1 MNSKTEN
8 VMVLDCNTVANSIIK
23 DIKDIDAMESM
34 LSSELSSADLFRIDS
49 AILSSLRSTS
59 DFSRDLLE
67 QLESGKFKTVAVKP
81 PKSIENEIKNIQQ
94 DMILDI
100 TQPLQTLFDD
110 MFNFVSEA
118 LN

>member
-1 MNSKTEN
+1 
-8 VMVLDCNTVANSIIK
+8 
-23 DIKDIDAMESM
+23 MEKM

-59 DFSRDLLE
+59 DFSRDLLI
-67 QLESGKFKTVAVKP
+67 QLEGGKFETIAVKP

-94 DMILDI
+94 DVIFDI
-100 TQPLQTLFDD
+100 TKPLQSLFDE
-110 MFNFVSEA
+110 MFNCVTDV